1 MQGGVGPGG
10 KPAKAGKAPV
20 PGKWQC
26 VNTCAVAL
34 INRPMLSTLFS
45 AGVGVPGPYQ
55 GGLVPG
61 HGVFVYPPISRI
73 CTLPSHFPHCL
84 ETGEKFVETCTDGHL
99 WSFLWNCVGT
109 DSVQDCQSVIWTKL
123 KMHVY
128 FLVLEPNWHVYRF

>member
-73 CTLPSHFPHCL
+73 CTLPSHFPQSGDW
-84 ETGEKFVETCTDGHL
+84 GEICRNLYRWTSVELSVELCGH
-99 WSFLWNCVGT
+99 
-109 DSVQDCQSVIWTKL
+109 
-123 KMHVY
+123 
-128 FLVLEPNWHVYRF
+128 RFCAGLPISYLD